1 MRRLLFLTISAGL
14 TLAAHPARALELD
27 TLLPGGIPGFNTTP
41 DVTILTRQHPQ
52 YDSLGIRWGSWEIN
66 PELSFGAG
74 YDSNPNGIAL
84 PSATLSLAPSLLVHN
99 TALGFGAYAAGQSQ
113 NYPQSPSQNSNGY
126 TVALGEGLLL
136 PHNTLILALVRLRTQ
151 ETGFTL
157 ASISTLKPAPLTGT
171 EFRASDKF
179 STGML
184 TLTPEFIYATAV
196 TAPPASLTATNI
208 GGGLTLTFTPD
219 AITSLVMHLH
229 ASNWRFSQPGQNAN
243 DDTALIG
250 LSNDAERLW
259 SFRLLAGIAARQPTT
274 GKSQIVP
281 VIEAAADWMPSSLT
295 SLDFTAAH
303 EIEDPERLDAA
314 SYTLTESKLS
324 LAHELRRNII
334 ITTAASAT
342 QAVYFHNPL
351 TETILSNADT
361 ITWRLNRQFKL
372 ATAYRF
378 NDRQANHLRAANEH
392 IVTLTLT
399 WAP

>member
-1 MRRLLFLTISAGL
+1 MLSAGL
-14 TLAAHPARALELD
+14 TLTAHRARALELD
-27 TLLPGGIPGFNTTP
+27 TLLPDGIPGFNAAP

-52 YDSLGIRWGSWEIN
+52 YDSLGIRWGGFEIN

-74 YDSNPNGIAL
+74 YDSNPNGVAP
-84 PSATLSLAPSLLVHN
+84 PSANLSATASLLLHN
-99 TALGFGAYAAGQSQ
+99 TALGFGAYAAAQSQ
-113 NYPQSPSQNSNGY
+113 SYLQSPSQNSNGY
-126 TVALGEGLLL
+126 TLALGEGLLL
-136 PHNTLILALVRLRTQ
+136 PHDTLILALARLRTQ

-157 ASISTLKPAPLTGT
+157 DNFGFTKPITLNGT
-171 EFRASDKF
+171 EFRASDKY

-184 TLTPEFIYATAV
+184 TLSPEFTYASAV
-196 TAPPASLTATNI
+196 IQSPASLAATNI

-243 DDTALIG
+243 DYTALIG

-259 SFRLLAGIAARQPTT
+259 SFRLLAGAAARQPTT

-281 VIEAAADWMPSSLT
+281 VIEAAASWMPSSLT

-334 ITTAASAT
+334 ITAAASAT
-342 QAVYFHNPL
+342 QAEYFHSPL
-351 TETILSNADT
+351 SETLLASNASV
-361 ITWRLNRQFKL
+361 TWRLNRQIRL
-372 ATAYRF
+372 VTAYSF
-378 NDRQANHLRAANEH
+378 NDRQANLLRAANEH
-392 IVTLTLT
+392 VVTLTLT